1 MSIRYIKI
9 VLVVF
14 ASLLC
19 LAYAAQNVT
28 NINEG
33 FAAMAYVMGMHDHGV
48 YPASLLP
55 AVESPVLVWS
65 ALVLVIA
72 LEFTAGLLLARGA
85 YDMWSARRRDSA
97 LFETAKRLVVLGA
110 GVGMVVWLGL
120 FGAVGGAMFQ
130 MWQTPTGSA
139 SLVGAFQYFA
149 SMALVALFVS
159 LPDPR

>member
-9 VLVVF
+9 VLVVC

-19 LAYAAQNVT
+19 LAYAAQNVA
-28 NINEG
+28 NINEA

-48 YPASLLP
+48 YPASFLP
-55 AVESPVLVWS
+55 AVQSPLLVWV

-85 YDMWSARRRDSA
+85 YDMWSARRRDVV
-97 LFETAKRLVVLGA
+97 LFEAAKRVAVLGA

-149 SMALVALFVS
+149 SMALVALFIS
-159 LPDPR
+159 LPEPR